1 MPQVKAPPVHPMG
14 NKRQISDIERFAKA
28 YFNIELTSK
37 QLEIIAM
44 MSTGS
49 VKLTANLSA
58 RAYGKNTVQ
67 KIILAYLQ
75 EGIKLNGRA
84 RLPQYELPAHIGR
97 QKLKAKSQH
106 GRVLEMI
113 KRPGGAFNFELSRIS
128 LRYGGT
134 IFELRK
140 DGHNIVTER
149 QYLKN
154 GRASNT
160 FLYRIAGE

>member
-1 MPQVKAPPVHPMG
+1 MPRIEPPEIEPMG
-14 NKRQISDIERFAKA
+14 KAQISDFERFAKA
-28 YFNIELTSK
+28 YFNIQLTSW
-37 QLEIIAM
+37 QLQYLKALAEGKPIRGA
-44 MSTGS
+44 
-49 VKLTANLSA
+49 KLAGRKTAEKVHRL
-58 RAYGKNTVQ
+58 Y
-67 KIILAYLQ
+67 IL
-75 EGIKLNGRA
+75 EGLKPDGRA
-84 RLPQYELPAHIGR
+84 RLPQFNLPAHAGKT
-97 QKLKAKSQH
+97 KLQAKTQH

-140 DGHNIVTER
+140 DGHNIITER

-160 FLYRIAGE
+160 FLYRMAGQ

>member
-1 MPQVKAPPVHPMG
+1 MPRVEPPKVEPMG
-14 NKRQISDIERFAKA
+14 KAQISDFQRFAKA
-28 YFNIELTSK
+28 YFGIELTSY
-37 QLEIIAM
+37 QLNYIEAIT
-44 MSTGS
+44 SGRHVRT
-49 VKLTANLSA
+49 VKRGGVTTA
-58 RAYGKNTVQ
+58 KNVL
-67 KIILAYLQ
+67 KSYVL
-75 EGIKLNGRA
+75 EGLKPDGRA
-84 RLPQYELPAHIGR
+84 RLPQLNLPAHVGR
-97 QKLKAKSQH
+97 TKLQAKTQE

-154 GRASNT
+154 GKASNT
-160 FLYRIAGE
+160 FLYRIAGT